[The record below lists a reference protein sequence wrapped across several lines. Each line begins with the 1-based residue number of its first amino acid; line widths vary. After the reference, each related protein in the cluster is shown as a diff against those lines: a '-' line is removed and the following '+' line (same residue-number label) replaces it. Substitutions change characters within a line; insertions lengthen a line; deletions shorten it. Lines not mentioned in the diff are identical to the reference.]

1 LLLLIVNNV
10 VNIVNLTI
18 LSSVL
23 LVDVGLSVS
32 VCVR

>member
-1 LLLLIVNNV
+1 LLLIVNNV